1 MDLTAY
7 PDKVQTLVGDARKL
21 IRKWLPRAKEGED
34 IAARMFA
41 YSYGPGYKGVICTLL
56 LSKTGVKLGI
66 AGGASLPDPHGLL
79 RGEGKVHR
87 HVPLKT
93 IGDLQQPGV
102 KELVMAASAA
112 CREGPGHAGKS

>member
-7 PDKVQTLVGDARKL
+7 PDKVQALARHA
-21 IRKWLPRAKEGED
+21 RTVVRQWLPEAKEAED
-34 IAARMFA
+34 SAAHMFA

-66 AGGASLPDPHGLL
+66 AGGASLPDPHKLL

-93 IGDLQQPGV
+93 IDDLQQPGV
-102 KELVMAASAA
+102 KELVAAAGAA
-112 CREGPGHAGKS
+112 CHARLGRT

>member
-21 IRKWLPRAKEGED
+21 VRQWLPDAKEGED
-34 IAARMFA
+34 SAARMFA
-41 YSYGPGYKGVICTLL
+41 YSCGPGYKGVICTLL

-66 AGGASLPDPHGLL
+66 AGGASLPDPHGLM

-93 IGDLQQPGV
+93 IDDLRQPGV
-102 KELVMAASAA
+102 EELIAAANAA
-112 CREGPGHAGKS
+112 CCERLGNVRA